1 VVYSNGDMND
11 LWRLNHVRDM
21 ENFGN
26 RYNKEFGIKFMWTN
40 AGNNSPKQ
48 VSDIESL
55 VALNPDLLIV
65 SANESEPL
73 SAIYEFCQSQ
83 EVPLITVDRGI
94 AKPLAWASKDDSY
107 ILHISMDFMA
117 QGVFTGKAVVEYL
130 TEKYGKPMGNIV
142 ELAGIPGSEPGIHRS
157 IGLNLVVDKY
167 PDIRI
172 VATRPTEFDRKKA
185 YETMSDWLQKY
196 PAGTIDAVMG
206 SFDEGNLGALQAIKE
221 AGRDELVGPQFGIDA
236 VLEFLEDITKG
247 ETTMTV
253 ETPPYFGMLAFEYG
267 IRYLN
272 GEKIPD
278 LLMLPNRVY
287 FGEPQEKRAIL
298 DKHIGL
304 MKQFRKDFPLIEWGG
319 QAELSYDV
327 AEYYPKNW
335 MVDKSLLSKPK
346 YVTDP
351 PIKTK

>member
-1 VVYSNGDMND
+1 
-11 LWRLNHVRDM
+11 
-21 ENFGN
+21 
-26 RYNKEFGIKFMWTN
+26 
-40 AGNNSPKQ
+40 
-48 VSDIESL
+48 
-55 VALNPDLLIV
+55 
-65 SANESEPL
+65 
-73 SAIYEFCQSQ
+73 
-83 EVPLITVDRGI
+83 
-94 AKPLAWASKDDSY
+94 
-107 ILHISMDFMA
+107 
-117 QGVFTGKAVVEYL
+117 
-130 TEKYGKPMGNIV
+130 
-142 ELAGIPGSEPGIHRS
+142 
-157 IGLNLVVDKY
+157 
-167 PDIRI
+167 
-172 VATRPTEFDRKKA
+172 
-185 YETMSDWLQKY
+185 
-196 PAGTIDAVMG
+196 
-206 SFDEGNLGALQAIKE
+206 
-221 AGRDELVGPQFGIDA
+221 
-236 VLEFLEDITKG
+236 
-247 ETTMTV
+247 MTV